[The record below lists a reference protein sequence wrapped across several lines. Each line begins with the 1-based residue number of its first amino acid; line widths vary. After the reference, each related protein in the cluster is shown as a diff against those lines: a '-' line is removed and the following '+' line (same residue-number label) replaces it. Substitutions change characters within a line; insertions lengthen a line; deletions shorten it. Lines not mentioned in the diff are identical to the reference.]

1 MQDEISAIVGETYVL
16 TGSDTAKWSRDF
28 VGKYQYTPLAVVRP
42 ANTAQV
48 SEIMKLANRTNTPV
62 VPISGNTGLAGGG
75 HADGAIMLSVDR
87 MNAIREVRASS
98 RIAIVEAGAILA
110 DVHAA
115 AEDHEMIF
123 PLFFG
128 AKGSA
133 MIGGV
138 LSTNAGGSNV
148 LRYGN
153 TRDLVLGIEAV
164 LPNGE
169 IMEIMSELHKDNSG
183 YNLKHLLIGAEGTLG
198 IITAAVLKLHP
209 RPKAYATA
217 MVAAPSLPVA
227 LDLLNRLQEATG
239 GCVEAFEYMP
249 RHHIELHKQ
258 LHPSAREPFDEPHD
272 INILVEVGATAPRD
286 ATPADDGSIPVTNY
300 LEQILGDMFEEGSLL
315 DAVVAQNDTQRQEMW
330 ERREAAAEIALSRS
344 PVISNDIALPLDKVA
359 TFLEIMETRLP
370 ELDPEARAI
379 IVAHLG
385 DGNIHYTVWPGS
397 SDPDQHD
404 MIVEAAEDEVLKLGG
419 SFSAEHGIG
428 LSKLPSMR
436 RRKNPVALSAMKAIK
451 SALDPNNI
459 LNPGKL
465 LP

>member
-1 MQDEISAIVGETYVL
+1 MLEQLKQIVGAPYVL
-16 TGSDTAKWSRDF
+16 TGEDTAKWSRDWI
-28 VGKYQYTPLAVVRP
+28 GKYQSTPLAVVRP
-42 ANTAQV
+42 ADTAEV
-48 SEIMKLANRTNTPV
+48 SAVVKLANQTGTPV

-75 HADGAIMLSVDR
+75 SADGSIMLSLDR

-110 DVHAA
+110 DVHNA
-115 AEDHEMIF
+115 AEEQDLIF
-123 PLFFG
+123 PLTFG

-138 LSTNAGGSNV
+138 LATNAGGSNV

-164 LPNGE
+164 LPTGE
-169 IMEIMSELHKDNSG
+169 VMEIMSELHKDNSG

-198 IITAAVLKLHP
+198 IITAAVLKLSP

-217 MVAAPSLPVA
+217 MVAAPDLPAA

-249 RHHIELHKQ
+249 RHHIEIHKEIS
-258 LHPSAREPFDEPHD
+258 PNAREPFDD
-272 INILVEVGATAPRD
+272 AYDVNILVEVGATAPRD
-286 ATPADDGSIPVTNY
+286 ATPEPDGSVPVTTY
-300 LEQILGDMFEEGSLL
+300 LETVLGEMFEEGAVL

-330 ERREAAAEIALSRS
+330 ERREAAAEIAMSRS
-344 PVISNDIALPLDKVA
+344 PIISNDIALPLDKVA

-370 ELDPEARAI
+370 DIDAAARPI

-397 SDPDQHD
+397 QDPDQHD
-404 MIVEAAEDEVLKLGG
+404 AIMEAVEDEVLKLGG

-436 RRKNPVALSAMKAIK
+436 RRKNPVALAAMKAIK
-451 SALDPNNI
+451 AALDPNNI

>member
-1 MQDEISAIVGETYVL
+1 MLDELKAIVGDAYVL
-16 TGSDTAKWSRDF
+16 TGADTAKWAQDW
-28 VGKYQYTPLAVVRP
+28 VGKYPNDPLAVVRP
-42 ANTAQV
+42 ANAQQV
-48 SEIMKLANRTNTPV
+48 SDIVKLANRTGTAI

-75 HADGAIMLSVDR
+75 QAIGAIMLSVDR
-87 MNAIREVRASS
+87 MNAIREVRPSS
-98 RIAIVEAGAILA
+98 RIAIVEAGAILS
-110 DVHAA
+110 DVHDAV
-115 AEDHEMIF
+115 EEQDMIF
-123 PLFFG
+123 PLTFG

-169 IMEIMSELHKDNSG
+169 IMEVMSELHKDNSG

-217 MVAAPSLPVA
+217 MVAVPSLPAA

-249 RHHIELHKQ
+249 RHHIEIHTQ
-258 LHPSAREPFDEPHD
+258 IHPNAREPFDAPHE

-286 ATPADDGSIPVTNY
+286 ATPAEDGSIPVTNY
-300 LEQILGDMFEEGSLL
+300 LEQILADMFEEGALL
-315 DAVVAQNDTQRQEMW
+315 DAVVAQNAAQRKEMW

-359 TFLEIMETRLP
+359 TFLEVMETRLP
-370 ELDPEARAI
+370 EVDAGARAI

-397 SDPDQHD
+397 QDPEQHD
-404 MIVEAAEDEVLKLGG
+404 QVVEATEEEVLKLGG

-451 SALDPNNI
+451 AALDPNNI